1 MSKFVF
7 ILSVVCLFSLAPADI
22 FPAVAN
28 DLNSIPAT
36 ADSAAGMWTNPAAAG
51 LPRGFHLGSDFLV
64 GAPGQS
70 LWDIYLGGI
79 LGGLGW
85 RQYHRDDDVA
95 TGLGYLPGGGPTFS
109 DFCWTPA
116 IGSDFGGLGFGLH
129 WISSD
134 GPGSPHSF
142 TWATGITARPLRWTS
157 LGLVAEN
164 LTEPKFGQAN
174 YPRAYQISLG
184 VRPGLDFITLAAN
197 AHFDRDFR
205 TDNIAWEY
213 ALGVEPIP
221 GLQIS
226 GVYRPQ
232 PQATSPNYLN
242 LPNGFNP
249 AADRFTAGV
258 SFNMPYF
265 GVGYSRLQST
275 DKYDFSGNMVNLRLN
290 LKRYPTILA
299 FDRRFAVLNV
309 DGRMQDSPSG
319 WSLFSGKNPSLVDA
333 LEQLRT
339 IEKDSE
345 LAGVILKIGD
355 MGSRMGISAQAEELH
370 REIGNL
376 RQKGKVAVAYLEFTT
391 KPTPYYL
398 ATACNSIVMPAEGE
412 LGGLG
417 TYLEVHRLDEL
428 GKKLGIGVDV
438 VHAGKFKL
446 STFFFGPKLN
456 DEQKEELQTIVDSE
470 YDILIDSIVEGR
482 KLSDEAVRKL
492 CDGLMMRAQM
502 AKDAGLVDEI
512 GDWFYCKQVAARLA
526 KMGTKPSELAK
537 IADWEYL
544 PKRWGKPPVVAVIML
559 EGMITEGRSGS
570 DGFLGK
576 IIGSDTVVKQLEE
589 CEKNSDVKA
598 VVLRVNSPGGSAL
611 ASDYINSAVWR
622 LRNKGKPVV
631 ASYSNIAASGGYYVS
646 CGCNEIYSDESTIT
660 GSIGVFSLKPDIG
673 DLFEKIGITTE
684 TVKKGESAD
693 MYSFSRPWTDAEKAR
708 VQELTDAS
716 YRSFVE
722 KVATGR
728 KMSVDDVK
736 KVAEGRIWS
745 GRQAMDIRL
754 VDKFGG
760 LNEAVS
766 RACVLAGVGEEPEV
780 VYLSGQRP
788 FFSIGYGMGD
798 YDFEVPL
805 GNYYYEPIQ
814 P

>member
-1 MSKFVF
+1 MRKFVF
-7 ILSVVCLFSLAPADI
+7 ILSVLLLSTLAAADL

-51 LPRGFHLGSDFLV
+51 LPRGFQLGSDFLV
-64 GAPGQS
+64 GMTGQS
-70 LWDIYLGGI
+70 LWDIYMGGI
-79 LGGLGW
+79 LGGIGY
-85 RQYHRDDDVA
+85 RQYHRDDNVA
-95 TGLGYLPGGGPTFS
+95 TFFGNYPGGGSTFS

-116 IGSDFGGLGFGLH
+116 FGNDFGGLGFGLH

-134 GPGSPHSF
+134 GPGKPHGF
-142 TWATGITARPLRWTS
+142 AWTPGFIARPLRWTS
-157 LGLVAEN
+157 LGVVAEN
-164 LTEPKFGQAN
+164 VTEPRFGSIK
-174 YPRAYQISLG
+174 YPRAYQISMG
-184 VRPGLDFITLAAN
+184 VRPGVDFITVAAN
-197 AHFDRDFR
+197 AHFDRDFH

-221 GLQIS
+221 GLQVS

-232 PQATSPNYLN
+232 PASDNAAMLN
-242 LPNGFNP
+242 LPNGFSP
-249 AADRFTAGV
+249 FADRFMAGI
-258 SFNMPYF
+258 SFNMPYM

-275 DKYDFSGNMVNLRLN
+275 DKYDVSGNMVNLRLN
-290 LKRYPTILA
+290 LKRYPTVIRLG
-299 FDRRFAVLNV
+299 RRFAVLTV
-309 DGRMQDSPSG
+309 DGRMTDSPSG
-319 WSLFSGKNPSLVDA
+319 WSLFSGRNPSLVDA

-339 IEKDSE
+339 IENDSE

-355 MGSRMGISAQAEELH
+355 MGSRMGISAQAEEIH
-370 REIGNL
+370 REIGIL
-376 RQKGKVAVAYLEFTT
+376 RGKGKVAVAYLEFTT

-428 GKKLGIGVDV
+428 GRKLGIGVDV
-438 VHAGKFKL
+438 VHAGKYKL
-446 STFFFGPKLN
+446 STFFFGPALN
-456 DEQKEELQTIVDSE
+456 DEQKEELQSIVDSE
-470 YDILIDSIVEGR
+470 YDILIDAIVEAR
-482 KLSDEAVRKL
+482 KLDKEAVRKL
-492 CDGLMMRAQM
+492 CDGLMMRSQM

-512 GDWFYCKQVAARLA
+512 GDWYYCKQVAARLA
-526 KMGTKPSELAK
+526 KMGSKPTKIAK

-544 PKRWGKPPVVAVIML
+544 PSRWGEPPVVAVIML
-559 EGMITEGRSGS
+559 EGMITEGRSGN
-570 DGFLGK
+570 DGLLGK
-576 IIGSDTVVKQLEE
+576 IIGSDTVVKQLEQ
-589 CEKNSDVKA
+589 CEKNPMVKA
-598 VVLRVNSPGGSAL
+598 VVLRVNSPGGSSL

-622 LRNKGKPVV
+622 LRDKGKPVV

-660 GSIGVFSLKPDIG
+660 GSIGVFSLKPTIG
-673 DLFEKIGITTE
+673 ELFEKIGVTTE
-684 TVKKGESAD
+684 TVKQGQSAD
-693 MYSFSRPWTDAEKAR
+693 MYSFSRPWTEAEKAR

-716 YRSFVE
+716 YQSFVE

-745 GRQAMDIRL
+745 GRQAMDIKL

-760 LNEAVS
+760 LNEAVK
-766 RACVLAGVGEEPEV
+766 RAATLAGVSEEPEV
-780 VYLSGQRP
+780 IYLTGRRP
-788 FFSIGYGMGD
+788 FFSIGYGWSD